1 MNARASV
8 PQLVDAYLTWY
19 FADNPAH
26 AQLLGA
32 EGFDGQLGDHSAEAM
47 LRREREVTGWLERFE
62 ALAPAPQ
69 LDDEIDRRLAVAQLR
84 GQQLLAEWPA
94 WRRDPAVYLS
104 TTFFSLLMP
113 YVHRLHPE
121 SSLVEDT
128 LGKLAQLPDVLAAC
142 RDNLDPELAAPLI
155 VGRGLGQARTGRA
168 FVTSS
173 LPGMV
178 GDERLAARVREAAEP
193 AAAAF
198 DETAAFLED
207 FQQQARGDW
216 RMGERL
222 YSALLTERELLG
234 YGAAEL
240 HERGERAY
248 AALDAELGELARRIA
263 AESTTGESADW
274 HALIASL
281 QDDHPPTLEAM
292 REEYEAETERARRFA
307 RERGIVTF
315 ARGEECRVV
324 PSPEFQRPILAVAS
338 YMSPPPLT
346 ESRVGHFFV
355 PYAPAEFTEDQVRQR
370 LATNSRAQIPTISV
384 HEAYP
389 GHHWHLSW
397 SANSTRTLRKVH
409 RTPYFSEGWALYV
422 ETVMRDAGYFTDPR
436 HELAHVEARAFRA
449 ARIVVDTA
457 LHCGD
462 MTAEQAEAFMVQKTA
477 LSAGTAKGEVSRY
490 CAWPTQAP
498 SYLTGCLEIERIRDE
513 YLARGLGS
521 RREFHDTIAGSGSL
535 PLGLARAAALGGF
548 EPNASPERESAGSV
562 EEAQTAG

>member
-1 MNARASV
+1 MNAHASV
-8 PQLVDAYLTWY
+8 PQLVDDYLTWY
-19 FADNPAH
+19 FSDNPAH

-32 EGFDGQLGDHSAEAM
+32 EGFDGRLGDHSAEAM
-47 LRREREVTGWLERFE
+47 RRREREATDWLERFE
-62 ALAPAPQ
+62 ALAPARE

-84 GQQLLAEWPA
+84 GQQLLSEWPA
-94 WRRDPAVYLS
+94 WRRDPSVYLF

-113 YVHRLHPE
+113 YVHGLHPE
-121 SSLVEDT
+121 SYLVEDT
-128 LGKLAQLPDVLAAC
+128 LGKLAELPDVLAAC
-142 RDNLDPELAAPLI
+142 RDNLDAELAAPLI

-178 GDERLAARVREAAEP
+178 GDERLAARVRAAAEP

-198 DETAAFLED
+198 DETAAFLAD
-207 FQQQARGDW
+207 FQHKARGDW
-216 RMGERL
+216 RMGDRL

-248 AALDAELGELARRIA
+248 AALNAELGELSRGITGD
-263 AESTTGESADW
+263 STDW
-274 HALIASL
+274 HALIVAL

-292 REEYEAETERARRFA
+292 RAEYEAETERARQFA
-307 RERGIVTF
+307 RDRGIVTF
-315 ARGEECRVV
+315 AQSEQCRVV

-338 YMSPPPLT
+338 YMPPPPLT

-355 PYAPAEFTEDQVRQR
+355 PYAPAEFTDDQVRQR

-397 SANSTRTLRKVH
+397 SANSKRTLRKVH

-457 LHCGD
+457 LHCGE
-462 MTAEQAEAFMVQKTA
+462 MTVEQAEAFMVEKTA

-513 YLARGLGS
+513 YLAQGLGS
-521 RREFHDTIAGSGSL
+521 LREFHDTIAGSGSL

-548 EPNASPERESAGSV
+548 GPHARRGRESAGSV
-562 EEAQTAG
+562 EEAHTAG